1 MDFLRKLGFFFLL
14 LGVLSDFLTPY
25 VLGLYYPELDQMKS
39 VISVFGE
46 VFSPVR
52 KAFLIWS
59 VVSGIFSSCHCLRCM
74 LHLQVYLVC

>member
-39 VISVFGE
+39 VS
-46 VFSPVR
+46 
-52 KAFLIWS
+52 
-59 VVSGIFSSCHCLRCM
+59 
-74 LHLQVYLVC
+74 VYLERFSVL